1 MKRLLGF
8 LSLALAVSFSVSPL
22 RAQSFS
28 KSDKLLIIVKG
39 NVASTS
45 LFGFS
50 GQATLYQSTG
60 TNADGTI
67 QFSLVSGA
75 SNVSVERNSATD
87 FTNFS
92 NYGTKGFVPP
102 GIYFLHYH
110 KLDTSISTIRHRL
123 GLSDDPGGEIILST
137 IPSPSVERTFLQF
150 HIAFNN
156 LAEYNQHVSE
166 GCITLTA
173 ANFGQLFPDA
183 LFDGSQSP
191 LAPGSADPNPVNLQ
205 GSTSSVLVFITDVL
219 TPGVQDQQLTL
230 FDQTRSQL
238 KPSDFD
244 TGSSSQLPALRVLWK
259 SQGATPPPAAPK
271 DAKSKNNH

>member
-110 KLDTSISTIRHRL
+110 
-123 GLSDDPGGEIILST
+123 SDDPGGEIILST